1 MSELPEIRIG
11 TADREKALDA
21 LSLHF
26 SEGRLTVPEFDERSA
41 TIASATTRGEL
52 DTVFVD
58 LPATPGTAQAPAR
71 TGASPVPATAGT
83 GIDWRAVV
91 MPVVIFGSL
100 ALFFLTDFDQ
110 NWLFFLLIPLAG
122 VVLSAGG
129 HSKNEKRKKKRN
141 R

>member
-58 LPATPGTAQAPAR
+58 LPAASAPSHTPARPGQSPAPAE
-71 TGASPVPATAGT
+71 AG
-83 GIDWRAVV
+83 GGLDWRAVV
-91 MPVVIFGSL
+91 MPLVIFGSL
-100 ALFFLTDFDQ
+100 ALFFLTDFESK
-110 NWLFFLLIPLAG
+110 WLFFLLIPLAG
-122 VVLSAGG
+122 ALLSAGG
-129 HSKNEKRKKKRN
+129 HSKSPKKKKKRE

>member
-41 TIASATTRGEL
+41 TIASATTRGEI

-58 LPATPGTAQAPAR
+58 LPATSTTSRTPASAD
-71 TGASPVPATAGT
+71 TSAGL
-83 GIDWRAVV
+83 DWRAVV
-91 MPVVIFGSL
+91 MPIVIFGSL

-110 NWLFFLLIPLAG
+110 KWLFFLLIPLAG
-122 VVLSAGG
+122 ALLSAGG
-129 HSKNEKRKKKRN
+129 HSKSPKKKKKN

>member
-58 LPATPGTAQAPAR
+58 LPATSTTPRTPASAD
-71 TGASPVPATAGT
+71 TSAGL
-83 GIDWRAVV
+83 DWRAVV
-91 MPVVIFGSL
+91 MPIVIFGSL

-110 NWLFFLLIPLAG
+110 KWLFFLLIPLAG
-122 VVLSAGG
+122 ALLSAGG
-129 HSKNEKRKKKRN
+129 HSKSPKKKKKN

>member
-21 LSLHF
+21 LSLHL

-58 LPATPGTAQAPAR
+58 LPATSSPPHAPAR
-71 TGASPVPATAGT
+71 LETSPASAETAG
-83 GIDWRAVV
+83 GLDWRAVV
-91 MPVVIFGSL
+91 MPLVIFGSL

-110 NWLFFLLIPLAG
+110 KWLVFLLIPLAG
-122 VVLSAGG
+122 ALLSAGG
-129 HSKNEKRKKKRN
+129 HSKKAKKKR
-141 R
+141 

>member
-11 TADREKALDA
+11 TADREKALGA
-21 LSLHF
+21 LSLHL

-58 LPATPGTAQAPAR
+58 LPATPTRPHTPDRPQQSPAPAE
-71 TGASPVPATAGT
+71 TGG
-83 GIDWRAVV
+83 GLDWRAVV
-91 MPVVIFGSL
+91 MPLVIFGSL
-100 ALFFLTDFDQ
+100 ALFFLTDFDN

-122 VVLSAGG
+122 ALLSASG
-129 HSKNEKRKKKRN
+129 HSKSTKRKKTRE